1 MCLVKK
7 FTFIQ
12 CIVKINV
19 NLKGVKKPNRKGNK
33 SGSLDQAIKPN
44 VRTIFPIKNKK
55 NHMKLKTQQLY
66 QIQLKT
72 LAKNNKSSAC

>member
-1 MCLVKK
+1 MSSNIQIYSSIHANVVMMSALDKHMCLVKK

-55 NHMKLKTQQLY
+55 T
-66 QIQLKT
+66 T
-72 LAKNNKSSAC
+72 